1 MQSESLIERKREM
14 REKEKDK
21 REKRRV
27 RHTCRERVL
36 QRETYKKKTALHL
49 CV

>member
-1 MQSESLIERKREM
+1 M

-21 REKRRV
+21 REREREREGRV

-36 QRETYKKKTALHL
+36 QRHIKNTALHL